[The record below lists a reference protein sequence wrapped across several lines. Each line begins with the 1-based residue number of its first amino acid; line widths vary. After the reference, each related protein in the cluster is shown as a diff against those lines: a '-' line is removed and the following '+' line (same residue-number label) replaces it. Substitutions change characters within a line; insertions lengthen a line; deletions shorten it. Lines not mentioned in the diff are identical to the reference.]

1 MRHLFMAAQFTVMN
15 VTMTNAIVTT
25 HTHTM

>member
-1 MRHLFMAAQFTVMN
+1 MRHLFMAAQFIVMN
-15 VTMTNAIVTT
+15 VTMTNAVVTT